1 MPHLIKKTLLF
12 SAIITL
18 CSFQAC
24 TTMQKSE
31 ATDEQTMTGMVS
43 SQQISNERIDRAEAY
58 EMYFKPEKP
67 VSCMKI
73 SLSARYPDQGI
84 SPKYRTL
91 KIYFIVE
98 RMVDIAKY
106 GKNLGRYNYYELAKN
121 YDKNWEYSSEVT
133 ICSKENDPLEKIEP
147 DALYRIRFT
156 SFSTEKFEYNI
167 TFKSG
172 VKIIAAEQIS
182 ELQEKK

>member
-1 MPHLIKKTLLF
+1 MPYMIIKTLLF
-12 SAIITL
+12 PAIIAL

-24 TTMQKSE
+24 TTMQKNG
-31 ATDEQTMTGMVS
+31 AADEQTMNGMIS
-43 SQQISNERIDRAEAY
+43 SQQISNERIDREETY

-67 VSCMKI
+67 VSCLKI
-73 SLSARYPDQGI
+73 SFSARYLDQGI
-84 SPKYRTL
+84 SPKYRSM

-106 GKNLGRYNYYELAKN
+106 GKNLGRYNYYELARN
-121 YDKNWEYSSEVT
+121 YDKNWEYSREVT
-133 ICSKENDPLEKIEP
+133 ICSQENDPLEKIEP
-147 DALYRIRFT
+147 NALYRIRFT
-156 SFSTEKFEYNI
+156 SFSTVKFEYSV

-172 VKIIAAEQIS
+172 VKIMASEKIS